1 MTLNLRKTSKRVKN
15 KLDTQGLLSKDTP
28 NTPYD
33 EFSSLQQT
41 RFKYSLQKRR
51 IKMIHPRVTDAQLL
65 AQFLKTWKSLVNVQ
79 FAWFSA
85 WEEMQSS

>member
-41 RFKYSLQKRR
+41 KFKYSLQKRR
-51 IKMIHPRVTDAQLL
+51 IKMIHPRVTDDAQLL
-65 AQFLKTWKSLVNVQ
+65 AQFLKT
-79 FAWFSA
+79 
-85 WEEMQSS
+85 